1 MESGIGLSDLIAVM
15 NTRDRDEFGG
25 GWMWFIFLFF
35 IFAMFGN
42 GNLFGRNS
50 GDAPLTTDG
59 YALGNIQDSIRGVQQ
74 GIADSTYAI
83 NGAITGLGTQMQNCC
98 CATQKEIIE
107 SRYAAERN
115 ACDIVNA
122 IHADGEA
129 TRALINQNVMQ
140 ELRDNLQA
148 AQLQLGNLAQTQT
161 LLNELRPFPAPA
173 YITCSPYAAV
183 QMPYA
188 GYGCGCGV

>member
-15 NTRDRDEFGG
+15 NSRERDDFGG

-35 IFAMFGN
+35 IFAMFGG
-42 GNLFGRNS
+42 GNFFGARNS

-59 YALGNIQDSIRGVQQ
+59 YALGNIQDGIRGLQS
-74 GIADSTYAI
+74 GICDSTYAI
-83 NGAITGLGTQMQNCC
+83 NGTLNALGAQMQNCC
-98 CATQKEIIE
+98 CTTQKEIIE

-115 ACDIVNA
+115 ACDLATA
-122 IHADGEA
+122 IHAEGEV

-148 AQLQLGNLAQTQT
+148 AQLQLGNLAQTR
-161 LLNELRPFPAPA
+161 ELVNQLKPFPVPA
-173 YITCSPYAAV
+173 YITCSPYAA
-183 QMPYA
+183 A
-188 GYGCGCGV
+188 GNGCCNF